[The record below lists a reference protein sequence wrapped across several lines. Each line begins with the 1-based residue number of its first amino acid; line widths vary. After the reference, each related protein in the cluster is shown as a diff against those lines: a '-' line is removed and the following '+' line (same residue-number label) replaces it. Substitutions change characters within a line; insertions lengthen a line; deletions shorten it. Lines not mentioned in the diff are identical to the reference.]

1 MNNKMIRFLTSI
13 NIKDIERFDLDFDL
27 VTRNNFVRDQIDMF
41 IAKNTPWD
49 YSLLEE
55 FLEGLNTVKY
65 PYKITFSYR
74 QKPTVYEA
82 IQLFDDWHR
91 SHYRYLSD
99 FSLNGNGDVIEAVFT
114 SELDKE
120 KHQNVIN
127 EFNEFLEFLGYR
139 FEINALVKEEKS
151 DGPVVSQ
158 KKLEKLEEKAI
169 KVADESI
176 QEDSSEN
183 ETSYYKNEDDVKEET
198 EKEELKSFEEQ
209 YIKEMKENLKKMKTE
224 HKKSGGNSSWR
235 DNLPY
240 THYDDFDELTAES
253 GNIDINGELF
263 GIDKP
268 KTTRNNKMFL
278 SCGIGREGKALSIKF
293 MENDYLSSEDIE
305 KLKNGLFVR
314 VRGYAE
320 IDRFTGQLIINARGY
335 EFLPPPELRTD
346 KCEEKRVELHLHT
359 KMSTMDGCSTISQ
372 YIELA
377 KNMGHKAIAVTDH
390 GVTQSFPEAQTAGKK
405 NDIKIL
411 YGSELY
417 MVNDELP
424 FALNPADIVLR
435 NAKYVVFDFE
445 TTGLSTRYDKITE
458 FGAVKFQGG
467 QIVDRLDILINP
479 EMPIPLK
486 IQEKTHITDE
496 MVKDKPAI
504 REVLPK
510 IMEFF
515 GDSIIVSHNITFDV
529 GMLNEALRN
538 EGQGPIKNPAIDT
551 LSLSRYM
558 FPEARYHNLG
568 SLSRNL
574 GLSIYNED
582 EAHRADFDAEVLN
595 DVWIAMLN
603 RLTSD
608 NFELKH
614 SDLAKFKVTTTMYQH
629 LRPAHVTVL
638 CKNKAGLHDLYKL
651 VSDSNIK
658 YLADVPKTPM
668 SEIKLNRSN
677 LLVGSA
683 CFNGDVF
690 DAALTRSKEDLKKAI
705 RFYDYIEIQPP
716 ANYSYLIHRGSIDN
730 EDILKKYLKDIIE
743 AASEEGKIVVATGDV
758 HYRDPSDKLTRDV
771 YISANGV
778 GGKPHPLH
786 LRMNVPSPDQHYRS
800 TKEMLDAFE
809 FLGKDKAFEIVVTN
823 TNKIADMI
831 EEIVPID
838 NVLRQPVIEGSPE
851 ILRNVTEQ
859 KAKEYFGDPIPEF
872 IKERLDKE
880 LNGIIGHGY
889 SVTYYIARRIVEEAN
904 SHGFMVG
911 SRGSV
916 GSSFAAHLFG
926 ITEVNPL
933 PPHYRCPNCKH
944 YEFVDDPNI
953 LSGYDLPEKMCP
965 HCHTKMIHDG
975 QNIPFE
981 TFLGFDGE
989 KVPDI
994 DLNFPRDYQQRAF
1007 DYTKVVFGEENV
1019 FRAGTIE
1026 TVADKTAFGYVRGYY
1041 EDKYMRELGRFD
1053 KSAQEE
1059 AKASVSKISG
1069 QQIAYMA
1076 SHCVDVK
1083 RTTGQHP
1090 GGIVVL
1096 PKGMS
1101 IYDFTPIQYPAE
1113 DKNSSWFTT
1122 HLDYNALHE
1131 TLLKLDL
1138 LGHLDPMALRLM
1150 SEMTGIDVL
1159 TIPLNDAKVISL
1171 FSTDK
1176 ALNRNGN
1183 YLKAITGAAG
1193 LPEFGTETGNDILL
1207 DAKPKSFADLVII
1220 AGLAHGTDVWA
1231 HNAQDLL
1238 RNGTCTIREVIG
1250 CRDDIMTY
1258 LIKKG
1263 LPNNVSFKIMEDVRK
1278 GKKLKPEYEEIM
1290 KANNIPNWY
1299 IDSCNKIKYMFPK
1312 AHAVAYVTMAVRVGY
1327 FKVYYPLEFYAV
1339 WFTVR
1344 CKAYDINA
1352 MLGGLDAIIQRYEE
1366 IKRKKNNRIEKISP
1380 KEKDL
1385 FSMLKVAIEMCE
1397 RGYKFSNIDLYKSK
1411 ATEFVVDRENKCLIP
1426 PFTVLDGL
1434 GDSAAISVVE
1444 AREQGKFSTKE
1455 DLLKRTKLNSTNVE
1469 DLAKLGVLDGLGET
1483 DQMSLFEFGLESFE
1497 D

>member
-1 MNNKMIRFLTSI
+1 MNNKMVRFLTSLKLE
-13 NIKDIERFDLDFDL
+13 NIERFDLDFDL
-27 VTRNNFVRDQIDMF
+27 VTRNNFIHDQIDML
-41 IAKNTPWD
+41 IAKDTPWD
-49 YSLLEE
+49 YSLLDE
-55 FLEGLNTVKY
+55 FMEGLNTVTY

-82 IQLFDDWHR
+82 VQLFDDWHR
-91 SHYRYLSD
+91 SHYRFPND
-99 FSLNGNGDVIEAVFT
+99 FSLKIDGDLIQAIFSSEDDKQKHEQVIK
-114 SELDKE
+114 D
-120 KHQNVIN
+120 
-127 EFNEFLEFLGYR
+127 FNEFLDFLGYN
-139 FEINALVKEEKS
+139 FVVKAEVVTEEKE
-151 DGPVVSQ
+151 GPLVSQ
-158 KKLEKLEEKAI
+158 KKLERLEEKAN
-169 KVADESI
+169 KVVDESL
-176 QEDSSEN
+176 QEEEN
-183 ETSYYKNEDDVKEET
+183 ETESSYYKDEDEIKERSEQ
-198 EKEELKSFEEQ
+198 EELKSFEEE
-209 YIKEMKENLKKMKTE
+209 YIKEMKENLKKL
-224 HKKSGGNSSWR
+224 KKEKKKYKGKSSWK

-240 THYDDFDELTAES
+240 LYFEDFDEIKIET
-253 GNIDINGELF
+253 GNIDITGELF

-278 SCGIGREGKALSIKF
+278 NCGIGLNGKALSIKF
-293 MENDYLSSEDIE
+293 MENDYMSSEEIE
-305 KLKNGLFVR
+305 KLKNGIHVR
-314 VRGYAE
+314 VRGYTGA
-320 IDRFTGQLIINARGY
+320 DHFTGQLVINARGY
-335 EFLPPPELRTD
+335 ELLPPPPLRED
-346 KCEEKRVELHLHT
+346 KCEQKRVELHLHT
-359 KMSTMDGCSTISQ
+359 KMSSMDGCSTISQ
-372 YIELA
+372 YAELA

-390 GVTQSFPEAQTAGKK
+390 GVTQSFPEAQSVGEKLG
-405 NDIKIL
+405 IKIL

-417 MVNDELP
+417 MVNDNLP
-424 FALNPADIVLR
+424 FALNPQDIVLR
-435 NAKYVVFDFE
+435 DAKYVVFDFE
-445 TTGLSTRYDKITE
+445 TTGLSTRYDRITQ
-458 FGAVKFQGG
+458 FAAVKFAGG
-467 QIVDRLDILINP
+467 QIVDQMNILINP
-479 EMPIPLK
+479 EMPISQK
-486 IQEKTHITDE
+486 IQEKTRISDE
-496 MVKDKPAI
+496 MVKNQPKI
-504 REVLPK
+504 HEVLPQ
-510 IMEFF
+510 IMNFF
-515 GDSIIVSHNITFDV
+515 GDCIIVSHNITFDL
-529 GMLNEALRN
+529 GMLNEALRR
-538 EGQGPIKNPAIDT
+538 EGKEPCKNPAIDT

-558 FPEARYHNLG
+558 FPEARLHNLG

-574 GLSIYNED
+574 GLDIYNED
-582 EAHRADFDAEVLN
+582 EAHRADVDAQVLN

-603 RLTSD
+603 RLTAD

-614 SDLAKFKVTTTMYQH
+614 SDLAKFKVTTTMYHH
-629 LRPAHVTVL
+629 LRPAHVSVL

-668 SEIKLNRSN
+668 SELQANRSN

-683 CFNGDVF
+683 CFNGNVF
-690 DAALTRSKEDLKKAI
+690 DAAMTRSKEELKKAI
-705 RFYDYIEIQPP
+705 RFYDYIEVQPP
-716 ANYSYLIHRGSIDN
+716 ENYSYLIHRGQLND
-730 EDILKKYLKDIIE
+730 EDQLKKYLKDIIE
-743 AASEEGKIVVATGDV
+743 AAEEEGKIVVATGDV
-758 HYRDPSDKLTRDV
+758 HYRDPSDKITRDV
-771 YISANGV
+771 FISAKAV
-778 GGKPHPLH
+778 GGKFHPLH
-786 LRMNVPSPDQHYRS
+786 TKLNVPSPDQHYRS

-809 FLGKDKAFEIVVTN
+809 FLGKEKAFEIVVTN
-823 TNKIADMI
+823 TNKIADML

-851 ILRNVTEQ
+851 ILRSVTES

-872 IKERLDKE
+872 IKQRLDKE
-880 LNGIIGHGY
+880 LNGIIGNGY

-933 PPHYRCPNCKH
+933 PPHYRCPKCKH
-944 YEFVDDPNI
+944 YEFIDDPNV
-953 LSGYDLPEKMCP
+953 LSGYDLPDKVCP
-965 HCHTKMIHDG
+965 HCGEKMIHDG

-981 TFLGFDGE
+981 TFLGFDGD

-1007 DYTKVVFGEENV
+1007 DYTKVVFGEHNV

-1026 TVADKTAFGYVRGYY
+1026 TVADKTAYGYVRGYY
-1041 EDKYMRELGRFD
+1041 EDKYCRELGRFD
-1053 KSAQEE
+1053 KDALAE
-1059 AKASVSKISG
+1059 AKAYVSKMNG
-1069 QQIAYMA
+1069 QQIAYLA
-1076 SHCVDVK
+1076 AHCTDVK

-1113 DKNSSWFTT
+1113 DKTSTWYTT

-1176 ALNRNGN
+1176 ALERNGN

-1207 DAKPKSFADLVII
+1207 DAKAKSFADLVII
-1220 AGLAHGTDVWA
+1220 AGLAHGKDVWA
-1231 HNAQDLL
+1231 HNAQDLI

-1263 LPNNVSFKIMEDVRK
+1263 VPNKISFKIMEDVRK

-1290 KANNIPNWY
+1290 KANNVPAWY

-1366 IKRKKNNRIEKISP
+1366 IKRKKNNRVEKISP

-1385 FSMLKVAIEMCE
+1385 FSMLKVAIEMFE
-1397 RGYKFSNIDLYKSK
+1397 RGYKFANIDLYKSK

-1426 PFTVLDGL
+1426 PFIVLDGL

-1444 AREQGKFSTKE
+1444 AREQGKFVTKE
-1455 DLLKRTKLNSTNVE
+1455 DLLNRTKLNSTNVE
-1469 DLAKLGVLDGLGET
+1469 DLSKLGVLDGLGET